1 MQERP
6 GEEGKRIELPA
17 SLLHALPWRS
27 STMKLL
33 SKFLPGG
40 VLALLLCCSATAQQ
54 LGQPAPAITLEHAF
68 QGPSAETITME
79 SLRGKLL
86 VLEFWATW

>member
-1 MQERP
+1 MN
-6 GEEGKRIELPA
+6 
-17 SLLHALPWRS
+17 SLSRFLSGGAL
-27 STMKLL
+27 
-33 SKFLPGG
+33 
-40 VLALLLCCSATAQQ
+40 VLLLCCSATAQQ

>member
-1 MQERP
+1 MN
-6 GEEGKRIELPA
+6 
-17 SLLHALPWRS
+17 SLSRFLSGGAL
-27 STMKLL
+27 
-33 SKFLPGG
+33 
-40 VLALLLCCSATAQQ
+40 VLLLCCSATAQR

-68 QGPSAETITME
+68 QGPSSEAITME

>member
-1 MQERP
+1 
-6 GEEGKRIELPA
+6 
-17 SLLHALPWRS
+17 
-27 STMKLL
+27 MKLL

-40 VLALLLCCSATAQQ
+40 ALALFLCCSATAQQ

-68 QGPSAETITME
+68 QGPSPEAITME

>member
-1 MQERP
+1 MN
-6 GEEGKRIELPA
+6 
-17 SLLHALPWRS
+17 SLSRFLSGGAL
-27 STMKLL
+27 
-33 SKFLPGG
+33 
-40 VLALLLCCSATAQQ
+40 VLLLCCSATAQQ

-68 QGPSAETITME
+68 QGPSSEAITME